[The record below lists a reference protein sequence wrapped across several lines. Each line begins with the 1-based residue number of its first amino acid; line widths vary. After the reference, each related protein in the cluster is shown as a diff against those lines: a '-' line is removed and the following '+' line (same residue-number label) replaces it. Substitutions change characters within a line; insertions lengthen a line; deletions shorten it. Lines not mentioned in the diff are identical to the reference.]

1 MNPLLEKLL
10 ARGPVI
16 TDGAT
21 GTQLQAKGLAPG
33 ECPDSW
39 NLLHPKVVEDIA
51 RAYVEAGSEIILTNT
66 FRANR
71 QALAGHDLGEKVEEI
86 NRRGGE
92 IARRAAAGQ
101 AAVFGSMGPSGKMLM
116 TGEVSEEELR
126 SAFEEQA
133 RILAEAGVEGFAVE
147 TMTDLAEAKLAVAA
161 ARQTGL
167 LVVVSMVFDSGKE
180 RDRTMMG
187 VTPEQ
192 AAEELTAAGTDV
204 IGSNCGRTIQGFV
217 PLCRRLHSATD
228 RPIWIKP
235 NAGLPEWVEGK
246 LVYPTPPREFA
257 GVVPT
262 LVEAGASFVG
272 GCCGTTPEFIAAIK
286 EQMRTLRA
294 D

>member
-1 MNPLLEKLL
+1 
-10 ARGPVI
+10 
-16 TDGAT
+16 
-21 GTQLQAKGLAPG
+21 
-33 ECPDSW
+33 
-39 NLLHPKVVEDIA
+39 
-51 RAYVEAGSEIILTNT
+51 
-66 FRANR
+66 
-71 QALAGHDLGEKVEEI
+71 
-86 NRRGGE
+86 
-92 IARRAAAGQ
+92 
-101 AAVFGSMGPSGKMLM
+101 
-116 TGEVSEEELR
+116 
-126 SAFEEQA
+126 
-133 RILAEAGVEGFAVE
+133 
-147 TMTDLAEAKLAVAA
+147 MTDLAEAKLAVAA

-167 LVVVSMVFDSGKE
+167 PVVVSMVFDSGKE

-192 AAEELTAAGTDV
+192 AAEELTAAGADV
-204 IGSNCGRTIQGFV
+204 VGSNCGRTIQGFV

-257 GVVPT
+257 GVVPM

-286 EQMRTLRA
+286 ERMRTLRA

>member
-1 MNPLLEKLL
+1 MNPLLERLL

-39 NLLHPKVVEDIA
+39 NLLHPKVVEGVA

-71 QALAGHDLGEKVEEI
+71 QALARHDLGEKVEEI
-86 NRRGGE
+86 NRKGVE

-133 RILAEAGVEGFAVE
+133 RVLAEAGVEGFAVE
-147 TMTDLAEAKLAVAA
+147 TMTDLGEAKLAVAA

-167 LVVVSMVFDSGKE
+167 PVVVSMVFDSGKE

-192 AAEELTAAGTDV
+192 AAEELAAAGADV

-235 NAGLPEWVEGK
+235 NAGLPEWVEGR
-246 LVYPTPPREFA
+246 LAYPTPPREFA

-272 GCCGTTPEFIAAIK
+272 GCCGTTPEFIAAIQ